1 MWEGRLCFAAGRKGE
16 SVPRYHWKCAQISL
30 LSRVTLDPASP
41 TDDITSTACPVST
54 DHLNLNKPR
63 TGCKHLCALREE
75 KKCRRPKTLRS
86 MHLNKIIFSC
96 PTVPQ
101 CHNTHSKSLH
111 TWRLKLRMQQSNK
124 QCSWSSQKT
133 YIISAMK
140 QMGDV
145 ALNITHYCTAHEYW
159 TAKFMEESGLPFFYC
174 YSCSHCFRCCIL
186 NWHWNG
192 LLMCVSVKQKRIMF
206 SYVTLNFASVLRAVC
221 VPKDSVKVNL
231 VKLVHC
237 HWSQTA
243 FIFLLQR
250 QFWLNYY
257 IFVYW
262 LL

>member
-1 MWEGRLCFAAGRKGE
+1 MSAGSGDKDQFRACNCDLR
-16 SVPRYHWKCAQISL
+16 SI
-30 LSRVTLDPASP
+30 LS
-41 TDDITSTACPVST
+41 
-54 DHLNLNKPR
+54 LNKPSCLYFTIHWR
-63 TGCKHLCALREE
+63 VWRKRRRKKTTIWWLKH
-75 KKCRRPKTLRS
+75 
-86 MHLNKIIFSC
+86 
-96 PTVPQ
+96 
-101 CHNTHSKSLH
+101 
-111 TWRLKLRMQQSNK
+111 RMQQPNK
-124 QCSWSSQKT
+124 QWSWSSQKT

-140 QMGDV
+140 QMGAV
-145 ALNITHYCTAHEYW
+145 ALNITHYWTAHEYW
-159 TAKFMEESGLPFFYC
+159 TAKFMEEGGLPFFYC

-262 LL
+262 LLLWYVRYGSLPQISLHLGSKNKLEIN

>member
-1 MWEGRLCFAAGRKGE
+1 
-16 SVPRYHWKCAQISL
+16 
-30 LSRVTLDPASP
+30 
-41 TDDITSTACPVST
+41 
-54 DHLNLNKPR
+54 
-63 TGCKHLCALREE
+63 
-75 KKCRRPKTLRS
+75 
-86 MHLNKIIFSC
+86 
-96 PTVPQ
+96 
-101 CHNTHSKSLH
+101 
-111 TWRLKLRMQQSNK
+111 
-124 QCSWSSQKT
+124 
-133 YIISAMK
+133 
-140 QMGDV
+140 MGAV
-145 ALNITHYCTAHEYW
+145 ALNITHYWTAHEYW

-262 LL
+262 LLLWYVRYGSLPQISLHLGSKNKLKIILFQIGQTHSPTNAEMKHYFCCWNVQQQQNSFYIYINFYLFISAPFH